1 MNTPAFVRVLGC
13 LLLAGCA
20 LVDQNTF
27 APAPEARAQ
36 PAAAAA
42 PTAVRVDART
52 PLVTI
57 EFGGTAPDYTGLL
70 RYAVHEAQNKD
81 RDVQFDVVAVLP
93 DAAQAAR
100 GQDDAVGVMRTMM
113 QDGVPASRIHLGLQA
128 DPTLPSREV
137 RVYVR

>member
-1 MNTPAFVRVLGC
+1 MNGPAFVRVLGC

-36 PAAAAA
+36 SAA
-42 PTAVRVDART
+42 PAPPVAVRVDSRT

-57 EFGGTAPDYTGLL
+57 DFGGPLPDYTGLL
-70 RYAVHEAQNKD
+70 RYAVHEAQNRD
-81 RDVQFDVVAVLP
+81 RDVQFDVVVMLP
-93 DAAQAAR
+93 DATQAPR
-100 GQDDAVGVMRTMM
+100 GQDDALGVMRTMM
-113 QDGVPASRIHLGLQA
+113 QSGVAASHIHLGLQA
-128 DPTLPSREV
+128 DPTLKSREV